1 MLHSLATESE
11 TQALRMA
18 PIFHGLDDNAM
29 KELLQRAS
37 IKNYRRGETLFMQGD
52 PADAFFVVIEG
63 WTKIYRITQAGEEA
77 VVGVFTRGQSF
88 AEAAA
93 FTHGQFPA
101 TGETVTDSRL
111 LRVPSKQ
118 LVHIIGKTP
127 EIGLAMLAS
136 TSQHLHMLIR
146 QIEQLKA
153 HTGAQRVA
161 EFLLSLTNAK
171 TGSCILEL
179 PYDKALIAGRL
190 GIKPESLSRAFQK
203 LRGYGV
209 TMKQN
214 LAQIDDLGVLQEL
227 VDQERAVVMQQ
238 KR

>member
-1 MLHSLATESE
+1 MQAALLSISE
-11 TQALRMA
+11 IQTLRMA
-18 PIFHGLDDNAM
+18 PIFNGLTDSAM
-29 KELLQRAS
+29 EKLLQKAS
-37 IKNYRRGETLFMQGD
+37 VKNYKRGETLFMQGD
-52 PADAFFVVIEG
+52 PADAFYVVLEG

-77 VVGVFTRGQSF
+77 IVGTFTHGQSF

-93 FTHGQFPA
+93 FTAGQFPA
-101 TGETVTDSRL
+101 TCEAVTDCKL
-111 LRVPSKQ
+111 LRVSSNHLVQ
-118 LVHIIGKTP
+118 LIGESP
-127 EIGLAMLAS
+127 EIGLSMLAS
-136 TSQHLHMLIR
+136 TSQHLHMLIK

-161 EFLLSLTNAK
+161 EFLLSLTSERS
-171 TGSCILEL
+171 GSASLQL

-214 LAQIDDLGVLQEL
+214 IAIIDDLATLREL
-227 VDQERAVVMQQ
+227 ADQERAVVMQQ

>member
-1 MLHSLATESE
+1 MQSLFDEHE
-11 TQALRMA
+11 IQALRMA
-18 PIFHGLDDNAM
+18 PIFQGLKDDAM
-29 KELLQRAS
+29 KTLLQSAVT
-37 IKNYRRGETLFMQGD
+37 KNYSRGETLFLQGD
-52 PADAFFVVIEG
+52 PADAFYIVLEG
-63 WTKIYRITQAGEEA
+63 WAKVYRITQAGEEA

-93 FTHGQFPA
+93 FTNGRFPA
-101 TGETVTDSRL
+101 TCEAVTDGRF
-111 LRVPSKQ
+111 LRIPARQ
-118 LVHIIGKTP
+118 LFQTIASNP

-136 TSQHLHMLIR
+136 TSLHLHELIK
-146 QIEQLKA
+146 QIEALKA

-161 EFLLSLTNAK
+161 EFLLSLTDERE
-171 TGSCILEL
+171 GSCSLVL

-203 LRGYGV
+203 LRSYGV
-209 TMKQN
+209 TVKQN
-214 LAQIDDLGVLQEL
+214 IAQIDNLAVLQDL